1 MLDNS
6 KWSKANERFVVW
18 VERAIVKDAI
28 SSGYSVIV
36 DNTGFSEKH
45 KNFYKELANE
55 FDAKFEEKFF
65 EIDPKEAIK
74 RDLERPNSVGSDVI
88 MSMYNKYLKPKSAV
102 YEPNTDKP
110 RAIVLDID
118 GTLAHMNGKRRPY
131 DWDKVMVD
139 DVDEVIKGIS
149 EHYKNTHSIILLS
162 GRDGESEEL
171 TRKWLKKH
179 DVYCDALYMRK
190 AGDGRKDTIVKKE
203 MFLEL
208 VHPNYNVEFIVD
220 DRPSVCRM
228 WREEIG
234 LKVLQVGDPH
244 IEF

>member
-1 MLDNS
+1 
-6 KWSKANERFVVW
+6 
-18 VERAIVKDAI
+18 
-28 SSGYSVIV
+28 
-36 DNTGFSEKH
+36 
-45 KNFYKELANE
+45 
-55 FDAKFEEKFF
+55 
-65 EIDPKEAIK
+65 
-74 RDLERPNSVGSDVI
+74 